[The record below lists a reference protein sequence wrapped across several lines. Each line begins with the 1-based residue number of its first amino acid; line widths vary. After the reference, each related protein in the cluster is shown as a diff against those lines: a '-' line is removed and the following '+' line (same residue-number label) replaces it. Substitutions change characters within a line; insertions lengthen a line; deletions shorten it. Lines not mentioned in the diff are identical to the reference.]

1 MPERDMRPGISESTV
16 ERFHAYLADGTPN
29 VGHAVGA
36 LDAFFAAA
44 SAALLLVD
52 DELRCVQVNQR
63 LAAATGL
70 PLDAHEHRS
79 IVEILPASLAP
90 ALREVLHSGEPIDKL
105 PIELHGRSFVGTF
118 FPIYGVEPLITG
130 LGGILIDI
138 TEHKRLEAEL
148 RAAIEMR
155 ERVLAV
161 VSHDLRNPLGTIQ
174 LAMSTM
180 PDGIR
185 GDREAVRRIEI
196 VERATKMMET
206 LICDL
211 LDMATIQ
218 TGTLTLQYK
227 DENADS
233 IVKEAFELHVP
244 HAQEKALTLV
254 DDSHL
259 AGVRVRCDRARLMQ
273 VFSNLVGN
281 ALKFCSA
288 GDTIRIRGNA
298 DGRSLMLEIE
308 DTGPGIP
315 AAHIPHLFEQYWS
328 TARGRQ
334 RGTGLGL
341 FICHAIVEAHGGH
354 LTVASTVGVGTAFR
368 LVLPLG

>member
-1 MPERDMRPGISESTV
+1 MRPGISDSTV
-16 ERFHAYLADGTPN
+16 ERFHAYLSEEAPLRARG
-29 VGHAVGA
+29 VGA

-44 SAALLLVD
+44 SAALVLVD

-63 LAAATGL
+63 LASATGL
-70 PLDAHEHRS
+70 PIDAHANRPLTD
-79 IVEILPASLAP
+79 VLPASLAP
-90 ALREVLHSGEPIDKL
+90 ALREVLRSGEAIDKL
-105 PIELHGRSFVGTF
+105 PIELRGRSFVGTF
-118 FPIYGVEPLITG
+118 FPVYGAGHLITG

-180 PDGIR
+180 PDGVR
-185 GDREAVRRIEI
+185 DDHEAVRRIEI

-211 LDMATIQ
+211 LDMATIHA
-218 TGTLTLQYK
+218 GTLTLRHDQ
-227 DENADS
+227 ERADA
-233 IVKEAFELHVP
+233 IVKEAIELH
-244 HAQEKALTLV
+244 ASLAEEKGLVLV
-254 DDSHL
+254 DDTHL
-259 AGVRVRCDRARLMQ
+259 DGVRVRCDRARLMQ
-273 VFSNLVGN
+273 VLSNLVGN
-281 ALKFCSA
+281 SIKFCTA
-288 GDTIRIRGNA
+288 GDTIRIRGQA
-298 DGRSLMLEIE
+298 DERSLMLEIE
-308 DTGPGIP
+308 DSGPGIP
-315 AAHIPHLFEQYWS
+315 ADDMPHLFEQYWS

-341 FICHAIVEAHGGH
+341 YICHAIVEAHGGH
-354 LTVASTVGVGTAFR
+354 LTVTSTVGTGTTFR

>member
-1 MPERDMRPGISESTV
+1 V
-16 ERFHAYLADGTPN
+16 
-29 VGHAVGA
+29 
-36 LDAFFAAA
+36 
-44 SAALLLVD
+44 
-52 DELRCVQVNQR
+52 
-63 LAAATGL
+63 
-70 PLDAHEHRS
+70 
-79 IVEILPASLAP
+79 LPASLAP
-90 ALREVLHSGEPIDKL
+90 ALRDVLRSGEPIDKL
-105 PIELHGRSFVGTF
+105 PIELRGHSFLGTF
-118 FPIYGVEPLITG
+118 FPIYGADNVITG
-130 LGGILIDI
+130 LGGILLDI

-180 PDGIR
+180 PDTIR
-185 GDREAVRRIEI
+185 DDREAVRRIQI
-196 VERATKMMET
+196 VERATKTMET

-218 TGTLTLQYK
+218 TGTLTLHYN
-227 DENADS
+227 DENADA
-233 IVKEAFELHVP
+233 IVKEAIELHAP
-244 HAQEKALTLV
+244 LAHEKGLTLV
-254 DDSHL
+254 DQTHL
-259 AGVRVRCDRARLMQ
+259 DGVRVRCDHPRVMQ
-273 VFSNLVGN
+273 VLSNLIGN
-281 ALKFCSA
+281 AIKFCRR
-288 GDTIRIRGNA
+288 GDAIRIRGSA
-298 DGRSLMLEIE
+298 DERSLMLEID

-315 AAHIPHLFEQYWS
+315 ATDIPHLFEQYWS

-341 FICHAIVEAHGGH
+341 FICHAIVDAHGGH